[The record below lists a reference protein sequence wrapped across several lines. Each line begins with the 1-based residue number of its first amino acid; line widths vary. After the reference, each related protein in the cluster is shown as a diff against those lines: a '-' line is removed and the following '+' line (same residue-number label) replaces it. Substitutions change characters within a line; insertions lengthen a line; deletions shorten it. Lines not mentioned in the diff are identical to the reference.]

1 MAYFLCMRYPLRP
14 RSEWEVTLQEHLDWM
29 RDRHADGSV
38 VVSGPSRDRSVSLY
52 LIRSEDL
59 DTAERIAAADPFTAG
74 GECRFELIE
83 WEVHQI
89 LGIGDFTAP

>member
-1 MAYFLCMRYPLRP
+1 MGYFLCMRYPLRP

-29 RDRHADGSV
+29 RERHADGSV
-38 VVSGPSRDRSVSLY
+38 VISGPSRDRSVSLY
-52 LIRSEDL
+52 LIRAEDL
-59 DTAERIAAADPFTAG
+59 EEAGRIASADPFTAG

>member
-59 DTAERIAAADPFTAG
+59 DAAERIAAADPFTVG